1 MRFASKNISNEYFMR
16 KKMADNVL
24 TKGQRLETSDAL
36 RTANGTA
43 LTEVR
48 RAEFHTEFGCKV
60 RR

>member
-1 MRFASKNISNEYFMR
+1 MR
-16 KKMADNVL
+16 KQMADNVL
-24 TKGQRLETSDAL
+24 TKGQRLETYDAL